1 MARKQNELKRNL
13 IKSQLKNNLEGKK
26 QPAPYID
33 SNLDTSGY
41 SEPLQSSSHA
51 ASSHDRRM
59 FAVAFKAI
67 AILHKTGLITE
78 WERAVLKQLTLK
90 RDVRVFAAVEVYEL
104 GFDRDDL
111 LDSFRRI
118 AALSK

>member
-26 QPAPYID
+26 QSAPYIG
-33 SNLDTSGY
+33 SSLDTTGS
-41 SEPLQSSSHA
+41 SEPPQSSHA

-59 FAVAFKAI
+59 FAVAFKTI
-67 AILHKTGLITE
+67 AILHKTGLITQ

-90 RDVRVFAAVEVYEL
+90 RDVRIFAAVEVYEL